1 MITRSAAGSIMLA
14 MTPSR
19 DTRRLLLVTDRRAST
34 AATPA
39 AAVRRYRLA
48 RRHGD
53 RHLPVALPVRKTA

>member
-1 MITRSAAGSIMLA
+1 MLA

-19 DTRRLLLVTDRRAST
+19 DTRRLLLVTDRRASS
-34 AATPA
+34 A
-39 AAVRRYRLA
+39 AASAAGVRRYRLA